1 MPNCG
6 EPALAVHFRGCDGT
20 RPSPRHVGFVAPG
33 MAEAYTRSIAP
44 DRGIS
49 VNIRSLAKG
58 LKFCGEATGKRQTY
72 YVFESGKA
80 YVVMSASRTKR
91 ASGYFNLVSRE
102 AVARIRKSYAG
113 RQDVTAKQLA
123 ARSRGAGVRDALQ
136 ALNVLY
142 VLVATGAAKRDER
155 YQDTR
160 LHFNILPR

>member
-1 MPNCG
+1 VT
-6 EPALAVHFRGCDGT
+6 AQ
-20 RPSPRHVGFVAPG
+20 
-33 MAEAYTRSIAP
+33 AYTHLIAP
-44 DRGIS
+44 DKGIS

-91 ASGYFNLVSRE
+91 ASGYFNLVSRA
-102 AVARIRKSYAG
+102 AVDRIRKSYAG
-113 RQDVTAKQLA
+113 KQDVTAKGLT
-123 ARSRGAGVRDALQ
+123 ARSRGAGLRDALQ

-142 VLVATGAAKRDER
+142 VLVATGAAKRDDR